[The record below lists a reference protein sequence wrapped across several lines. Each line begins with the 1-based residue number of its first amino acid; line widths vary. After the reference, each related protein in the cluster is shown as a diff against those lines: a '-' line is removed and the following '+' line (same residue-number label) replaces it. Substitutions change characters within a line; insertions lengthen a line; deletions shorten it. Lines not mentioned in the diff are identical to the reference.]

1 LFENSSTEELIKPI
15 VSLLIKED
23 QAMLPMLRRNRVT
36 APSLIDEFFG
46 RDLMQNFFEDQTGIS
61 MPAVNV
67 VENND
72 NFRIDVAAP
81 GLDKKDFKIDLDN
94 NVLTISS
101 EKEEQHESQE
111 EGKFM
116 RREFSYSRFNR
127 SFSLPNSVDAEKIKA
142 NHKDG
147 ILSIVIPKR
156 EEAKQKPPKQI
167 AIS

>member
-1 LFENSSTEELIKPI
+1 
-15 VSLLIKED
+15 
-23 QAMLPMLRRNRVT
+23 M
-36 APSLIDEFFG
+36 DEFFG
-46 RDLMQNFFEDQTGIS
+46 RDLIQNFFEDQTGIS

-67 VENND
+67 VETND
-72 NFRIDVAAP
+72 NFRIEVAAP
-81 GLDKKDFKIDLDN
+81 GLEKKDFKIDLDN

-101 EKEEQHESQE
+101 EKEERNESQE

-116 RREFSYSRFNR
+116 RREFSYSSFRR

-147 ILSIVIPKR
+147 ILSIILPKR

-167 AIS
+167 SIS